1 MLLKNRDSS
10 SSMVKWN
17 EKKRKARARW
27 FLAYTLV
34 KNPSL
39 IKFRRTRDK
48 YRHRVQSFGDGVS
61 KTDEEESSSKYD
73 EGDEIA

>member
-1 MLLKNRDSS
+1 MGIAHLSVALAATC
-10 SSMVKWN
+10 VN

-61 KTDEEESSSKYD
+61 KTEEESSKYD
-73 EGDEIA
+73 VGDEIA